1 MIRKTIIIIGVTF
14 FLLFFKEAST
24 TSNSIQ
30 EDEITKY
37 AFKKINAVNNEFKE
51 THFLR
56 LAELSIKLGRTSEAI
71 RIFNVLSDDY
81 SKYSIVFNLLNCNKL
96 PNGDI
101 KNIMSLGG
109 KIEYEP
115 YKTDI
120 LIQQIMYYLREKD
133 KKNSQ
138 FLLNKLKKIDNQLK
152 IESCP
157 LLFELANRLYK
168 SGLTKEAG
176 TIMKVIDD
184 YENLPEAAIFSS
196 MIDILKN
203 HELFEEIDKY
213 KLISKIETI
222 ISNCKY
228 DQDKV
233 KYAVE
238 FCLALTYIQ
247 EYERAQKYLE
257 KTFSFCTGASDIFG
271 RIRRLRVLLK
281 KVDNI
286 FVMNMLIQIKDFEK
300 ILIEN
305 IDFSN
310 EEINPAYSKDV
321 IGYLVKKGKFKK
333 AEKISLRLDKQFRTP
348 ESSVFYL
355 DYFYFFT
362 AKEYLRV
369 RETRIKALDF
379 VKKIKNH
386 SRLRLKLLLEYADVL
401 DPTEDEEE
409 FLKIIDQILKTE
421 IKNKWERD
429 EFLGDIS
436 MLCLRKGFTK
446 KALDII
452 EKVEYNP
459 TKSILIYEVA
469 QILIRQYNSDLAK
482 NLLGNYQPEPFSRA
496 YIMSKIAARLLI
508 DSKFQQSNE
517 MFKKAIDILLTSD
530 IGDLEVIFNDYYYA
544 KIKGKIIKTRA
555 WKKMNLVE

>member
-1 MIRKTIIIIGVTF
+1 MIRKTIIIIGVTL
-14 FLLFFKEAST
+14 FLIFFKEASS

-56 LAELSIKLGRTSEAI
+56 LAELYIKLGRISEAI
-71 RIFNVLSDDY
+71 TIFNVLSDDY

-96 PNGDI
+96 PNSVL
-101 KNIMSLGG
+101 KKIMILGE

-120 LIQQIMYYLREKD
+120 LIQQIVYYLREKD
-133 KKNSQ
+133 RKNSLI
-138 FLLNKLKKIDNQLK
+138 LLTKLKKIDNQIK
-152 IESCP
+152 IERYP
-157 LLFELANRLYK
+157 LLIELAKLLYK
-168 SGLTKEAG
+168 NGLPKEADN
-176 TIMKVIDD
+176 IMKTFDD
-184 YENLPEAAIFSS
+184 YENFPEAALFSS

-203 HELFEEIDKY
+203 HELFKEIDKK

-228 DQDKV
+228 DQNKV

-238 FCLALTYIQ
+238 FCLALIYIQ
-247 EYERAQKYLE
+247 DYERAQKYLE

-271 RIRRLRVLLK
+271 RIRRLRVLLEK
-281 KVDNI
+281 ADNI
-286 FVMNMLIQIKDFEK
+286 FIMNMLIQIKDFEK

-305 IDFSN
+305 IDFSKK
-310 EEINPAYSKDV
+310 EINPAYSKDV
-321 IGYLVKKGKFKK
+321 IEYLVKKGKFKK
-333 AEKISLRLDKQFRTP
+333 AEEISLRLDKQFRTP

-379 VKKIKNH
+379 EKKIKNH
-386 SRLRLKLLLEYADVL
+386 SHLRLKLLLEYADVL

-409 FLKIIDQILKTE
+409 FFKIINQILQTE
-421 IKNKWERD
+421 IKNKWEKD

-436 MLCLRKGFTK
+436 MLCLKKGFAK
-446 KALDII
+446 KALNII

-469 QILIRQYNSDLAK
+469 QLLVSQYNSDLAK

-496 YIMSKIAARLLI
+496 YIISKIAARLLI
-508 DSKFQQSNE
+508 DSKSQQSNE

-555 WKKMNLVE
+555 WKKMDLVE